1 MPSTTYAPSRFTGIL
16 RRTMHHPRR
25 IFPGLVLCCAVTV
38 LAYFAQGVEKEW
50 LGKAWVEALVMA
62 IMLGTAARSVWSP
75 GSRWLPGIDFSA
87 HLLLEIAVVLLG
99 ASVSAATILSIG
111 PALLAAVVGAVA
123 LVIPASYFIGRLLG
137 LPRRMAM
144 LVACGNSICG
154 NSAIAAVA
162 PVIDADSDDVAAAI
176 AFTAVLGVI
185 VVLVLPMIGHLL
197 GLSSVQYGVFSGL
210 TVYAVPQ
217 VLAAATPFGATA
229 IKIGTIIKLVRVLM
243 LGPVCIALS
252 LIAPR
257 LRDPNETAPL
267 ATGASMKAGAIPLYR
282 MVPWF
287 ILGFVGL
294 AAARS
299 FELIPAQLLLPI
311 SASATMLTVISMA
324 ALGLGVDLREVLK
337 AGGPVTAAVVLSL
350 LTLGALGLMI
360 VLGLAA

>member
-1 MPSTTYAPSRFTGIL
+1 
-16 RRTMHHPRR
+16 MHHPRR
-25 IFPGLVLCCAVTV
+25 VFPGLVLCCAVTA
-38 LAYFAQGVEKEW
+38 LAYVAQGVETAL
-50 LGKAWVEALVMA
+50 LGKAWVEALVLA
-62 IMLGTAARSVWSP
+62 IILGTAARSIWTP

-185 VVLVLPMIGHLL
+185 VVLGLPLIGHLL
-197 GLSSVQYGVFSGL
+197 GLSSIQYGAFSGL

-217 VLAAATPFGATA
+217 VIAAAAPFGATA

-243 LGPVCIALS
+243 LGPICIVLS
-252 LIAPR
+252 MIAPPF
-257 LRDPNETAPL
+257 RDPEEIATSPTAALVRPKTLPL
-267 ATGASMKAGAIPLYR
+267 HR

-287 ILGFVGL
+287 IVGFTAL
-294 AAARS
+294 ATFRS
-299 FELIPAQLLLPI
+299 IGLIPTQCLSLI
-311 SASATMLTVISMA
+311 NEIATILTVTSMA
-324 ALGLGVDLREVLK
+324 ALGLGVDIFAVLK
-337 AGGPVTAAVVLSL
+337 AGGRVTLAVILSL
-350 LTLGALGLMI
+350 FILGTMALMI
-360 VLGLAA
+360 VFILN